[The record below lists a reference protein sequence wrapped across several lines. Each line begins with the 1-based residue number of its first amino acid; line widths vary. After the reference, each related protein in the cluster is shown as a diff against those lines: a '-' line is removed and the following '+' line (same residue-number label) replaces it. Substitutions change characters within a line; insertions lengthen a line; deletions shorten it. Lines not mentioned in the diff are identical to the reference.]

1 MYFFLPWYQICPP
14 LVFDPFLSSSSFSL
28 FVLYVFKFPTLHVTL
43 TRGVARNKYL
53 GGAGCN
59 RDILNMILK
68 FIEYKIINFHISLYT
83 WTCWE
88 FNRNSKPVRNKKIEK
103 KNAKRKIITRPRQYL
118 RGSAI
123 CLRPQSC
130 RDFIII
136 KENYNVWLQCFSFS
150 KTTTRQNPN
159 HKKKKQLLYPAHRIH
174 NGLQNGPKIFCRP
187 KPSFHGLSLSK
198 SPIIRVRSG
207 HQPDQIMPDDDF
219 SWNKIH
225 PLSSL

>member
-28 FVLYVFKFPTLHVTL
+28 FVLYFFKCPTLHVSL
-43 TRGVARNKYL
+43 ARGVARNKYL

-118 RGSAI
+118 RGSEI
-123 CLRPQSC
+123 CLRSQSC
-130 RDFIII
+130 KDFTII
-136 KENYNVWLQCFSFS
+136 KENYNVRLQCFSFS

-159 HKKKKQLLYPAHRIH
+159 HKKK
-174 NGLQNGPKIFCRP
+174 N
-187 KPSFHGLSLSK
+187 SFYILRTGFTMGYKMGQKFFVGSNL
-198 SPIIRVRSG
+198 RSM
-207 HQPDQIMPDDDF
+207 D
-219 SWNKIH
+219 
-225 PLSSL
+225 